1 MSPGRRQKRQ
11 NDPQRPRKVAG
22 DRGRTKMG
30 PRKTAKNTYNQMPW
44 KCSRLQPAERAR
56 VARVRE
62 PSRDCQLLPA
72 CGSGFSCFSCVA
84 VPLGARAPALP
95 LLRCSCCSCVAC
107 SAWGS
112 LASRASRSMI
122 ARFIFGPKSTVFT
135 VFEALLAQNSSFSTT
150 LGVEK

>member
-1 MSPGRRQKRQ
+1 MSPRRPQDAQKE
-11 NDPQRPRKVAG
+11 PQEAPG
-22 DRGRTKMG
+22 G
-30 PRKTAKNTYNQMPW
+30 PKGSP
-44 KCSRLQPAERAR
+44 SRLQPAERAR

-62 PSRDCQLLPA
+62 PSRDSQLLPP

-122 ARFIFGPKSTVFT
+122 ARFISGPQSTVFT

-150 LGVEK
+150 LGVEKHVFLRIGCENH